1 MPTSDN
7 ERLQQALVDWDN
19 GPYMTFL
26 KPSADILVEAAEI
39 RAGHRILD
47 VGAGFGDPSLDIAAL
62 VGSEG
67 SVTGIDHDVESI
79 EIAQKRAD
87 DRGLTNVV
95 FQEMEI
101 PELAFPAE
109 TFDAVISR
117 NVVVYFSDPLPFLR
131 EQLRVLVPGGRIAV
145 TVWGPNDNNPL
156 MGLPMRVLRRY
167 APPPETTPAAQQQ
180 RINTGGVNVLE
191 QALKDAG
198 FINTKAG
205 AVPLTPLVDA
215 DQAAAYWEQRRVG
228 SPASQRILNPLP
240 EERQVEAEAEVVETI
255 RALIA
260 EGRATGEMVW
270 ASGEKPSSS
279 T

>member
-7 ERLQQALVDWDN
+7 ERLLQALIDWDN

-39 RAGHRILD
+39 RAGHQILD
-47 VGAGFGDPSLDIAAL
+47 VGAGFGDPALDIAVL

-67 SVTGIDHDVESI
+67 NVTGIDHDAESI
-79 EIAQKRAD
+79 EIAQKRAA
-87 DRGLTNVV
+87 DRGLSNVV

-101 PELAFPAE
+101 PELAFPAG

-131 EQLRVLVPGGRIAV
+131 EQLRVLKPGGRIAV

-167 APPPETTPAAQQQ
+167 APPSETTPAPQQQ
-180 RINTGGVNVLE
+180 RLNTGGVEVLE

-198 FINTKAG
+198 FTNTRAG
-205 AVPLTPLVDA
+205 AVPLTPLVDV

-240 EERQVEAEAEVVETI
+240 EERQVEAEAEVIETI

-260 EGRATGEMVW
+260 EGRAIGEMVW
-270 ASGEKPSSS
+270 ASGQKPSPSA
-279 T
+279 